1 MMMEESE
8 FTIPVLSTLSN
19 LNVDLFQDGS
29 EILDYVFQKIESSE
43 IEELTVVIKF
53 LLQSASSFT
62 AEEVIKIQFNSLDYW

>member
-1 MMMEESE
+1 MMEESE

-62 AEEVIKIQFNSLDYW
+62 AEEVI

>member
-1 MMMEESE
+1 MMEESE

-19 LNVDLFQDGS
+19 LNVDLFHDGS

-53 LLQSASSFT
+53 LLQSASSFN
-62 AEEVIKIQFNSLDYW
+62 AEEVISISI